1 MHECDLVEDL
11 AIAYGYNNLTH
22 KNPEM
27 YTHIAEQ
34 PLNKL
39 TDAIRMECAM
49 AGFNECLNFG
59 LLSFDDCFKNMK
71 KEPLPYD
78 KIKNDPKQAYNLYL
92 PPVTLS
98 NPKAKEFNIVR
109 TTLLASLLKTLE
121 HNKSM
126 PLPLHLFEVS
136 DVVVRDAAQ
145 EVGARNERRCA
156 ALICD
161 NKSSFETIHG
171 LIDHVLIKLG
181 CRSDVALKEDALA
194 ADKAKAAGIPPRK
207 AFKGKVYSLT
217 PGDDPMFLGGMCANI
232 VVEDT

>member
-1 MHECDLVEDL
+1 MTKMMCPAEVVPGFENVMKFQIPCTRSDVMHECDLVEDL

-27 YTHIAEQ
+27 YTYIAEQ

-59 LLSFDDCFKNMK
+59 LCSFDDCFKNMK
-71 KEPLPYD
+71 KEPIDISELRGSTPIQPTSSQPSSY
-78 KIKNDPKQAYNLYL
+78 KYKQEYNLYL

-136 DVVVRDAAQ
+136 DVVVRDVNKD
-145 EVGARNERRCA
+145 VGARNERRCA

-161 NKSSFETIHG
+161 NRSSFETIHG
-171 LIDHVLIKLG
+171 LID
-181 CRSDVALKEDALA
+181 
-194 ADKAKAAGIPPRK
+194 
-207 AFKGKVYSLT
+207 
-217 PGDDPMFLGGMCANI
+217 
-232 VVEDT
+232 